1 MPDEPGKATP
11 VEADEA
17 TPVDAAPVEATPVDA
32 APVEAT
38 PVEAMPVEQRVREQV
53 TALDGIEDVPLG
65 EHAQH
70 YDEVHAALQAALV
83 EIDGES
89 G

>member
-1 MPDEPGKATP
+1 MPDETRH
-11 VEADEA
+11 EAPDETVGA
-17 TPVDAAPVEATPVDA
+17 V
-32 APVEAT
+32 
-38 PVEAMPVEQRVREQV
+38 PVEQRVREQV
-53 TALDGIEDVPLG
+53 AALDGIEGVPLA
-65 EHAQH
+65 EHAQR

>member
-1 MPDEPGKATP
+1 VQHETVEP
-11 VEADEA
+11 V
-17 TPVDAAPVEATPVDA
+17 
-32 APVEAT
+32 
-38 PVEAMPVEQRVREQV
+38 PVEQRVREQV
-53 TALDGIEDVPLG
+53 AALDRIEDVPLA
-65 EHAQH
+65 EHAQR

>member
-1 MPDEPGKATP
+1 VPDEPDEARR
-11 VEADEA
+11 VDADEA
-17 TPVDAAPVEATPVDA
+17 TPVDATPVDA
-32 APVEAT
+32 T
-38 PVEAMPVEQRVREQV
+38 PVEQRVREQV
-53 TALDGIEDVPLG
+53 ATLDGIEDVPLA

>member
-1 MPDEPGKATP
+1 VPDAVPDEAGRAWPDEAVGAMPDEAVGAVPDETVKP
-11 VEADEA
+11 V
-17 TPVDAAPVEATPVDA
+17 
-32 APVEAT
+32 
-38 PVEAMPVEQRVREQV
+38 PVEQRVREQV
-53 TALDGIEDVPLG
+53 AALDGIEDVPLA
-65 EHAQH
+65 EHAQR

>member
-1 MPDEPGKATP
+1 MPD
-11 VEADEA
+11 EADEA
-17 TPVDAAPVEATPVDA
+17 TPVET
-32 APVEAT
+32 T
-38 PVEAMPVEQRVREQV
+38 PVEASPVEASPVEASPVEAVPVEQRVREQV
-53 TALDGIEDVPLG
+53 ATLDGIADMPLA
-65 EHAQH
+65 EHAQR

>member
-1 MPDEPGKATP
+1 MP
-11 VEADEA
+11 DEA
-17 TPVDAAPVEATPVDA
+17 TPVETSPVDA
-32 APVEAT
+32 MPVD
-38 PVEAMPVEQRVREQV
+38 AMPVEHRVREQV
-53 TALDGIEDVPLG
+53 AALDGITDVPLA
-65 EHAQH
+65 EHARR

>member
-1 MPDEPGKATP
+1 MTDPVPDEAAAAVPDKA
-11 VEADEA
+11 
-17 TPVDAAPVEATPVDA
+17 AAAIPEEPAGGV
-32 APVEAT
+32 
-38 PVEAMPVEQRVREQV
+38 PVEQRVHDQV
-53 TALDGIEDVPLG
+53 AALDDIEDVPLA
-65 EHAQH
+65 EHAQR

>member
-1 MPDEPGKATP
+1 MPDDVPDEAGGAVP
-11 VEADEA
+11 VEQRARA
-17 TPVDAAPVEATPVDA
+17 VPVERHVGAL
-32 APVEAT
+32 
-38 PVEAMPVEQRVREQV
+38 PVEQRVREQV
-53 TALDGIEDVPLG
+53 AALDGIEDVPLG
-65 EHAQH
+65 EHAQR

>member
-1 MPDEPGKATP
+1 VPDPEPGIA
-11 VEADEA
+11 VEAA
-17 TPVDAAPVEATPVDA
+17 
-32 APVEAT
+32 
-38 PVEAMPVEQRVREQV
+38 PVEQRVREHV
-53 TALDGIEDVPLG
+53 AALDGIEDVPLA
-65 EHAQH
+65 EHAQR

>member
-1 MPDEPGKATP
+1 MPD
-11 VEADEA
+11 EADEA
-17 TPVDAAPVEATPVDA
+17 MPVEATLT
-32 APVEAT
+32 EAT
-38 PVEAMPVEQRVREQV
+38 LTEATPVEQRVREQV
-53 TALDGIEDVPLG
+53 AALEGIADVPLA
-65 EHAQH
+65 EHAQR

>member
-1 MPDEPGKATP
+1 MTLSVHPQDRRWQVPDPL
-11 VEADEA
+11 ADE
-17 TPVDAAPVEATPVDA
+17 VDEAIESV
-32 APVEAT
+32 
-38 PVEAMPVEQRVREQV
+38 PVEQRVHEQV
-53 TALDGIEDVPLG
+53 AALEGIEGAPVA
-65 EHAQH
+65 EHAQR

>member
-1 MPDEPGKATP
+1 VPDAVPDEAGRAWPDEAVGAMPDEAVGAMP
-11 VEADEA
+11 DEA
-17 TPVDAAPVEATPVDA
+17 VKPV
-32 APVEAT
+32 
-38 PVEAMPVEQRVREQV
+38 PVEQRVREQV
-53 TALDGIEDVPLG
+53 AALDGIEDVPLA
-65 EHAQH
+65 EHAQR

>member
-1 MPDEPGKATP
+1 VPDEATP
-11 VEADEA
+11 VEA
-17 TPVDAAPVEATPVDA
+17 T
-32 APVEAT
+32 PVEAT

-53 TALDGIEDVPLG
+53 AALDGIEDVSLA
-65 EHAQH
+65 EHARR
-70 YDEVHAALQAALV
+70 YDDVHAALQAALV

>member
-1 MPDEPGKATP
+1 MRRCQVPDDVPDEAGVA
-11 VEADEA
+11 V
-17 TPVDAAPVEATPVDA
+17 
-32 APVEAT
+32 
-38 PVEAMPVEQRVREQV
+38 PVEQRVREQV
-53 TALDGIEDVPLG
+53 AALDGIEDVPLA
-65 EHAQH
+65 EHAQR

>member
-1 MPDEPGKATP
+1 VPDEARH
-11 VEADEA
+11 EAADTTVGA
-17 TPVDAAPVEATPVDA
+17 V
-32 APVEAT
+32 
-38 PVEAMPVEQRVREQV
+38 PVEQRVREQV
-53 TALDGIEDVPLG
+53 AALDGIEDVPLA
-65 EHAQH
+65 EHAQR

>member
-1 MPDEPGKATP
+1 MPDAVP
-11 VEADEA
+11 DEA
-17 TPVDAAPVEATPVDA
+17 GRASSNEAVGAVQHETVEPV
-32 APVEAT
+32 
-38 PVEAMPVEQRVREQV
+38 PVEQRVREQV
-53 TALDGIEDVPLG
+53 AALDRIEDVPLA
-65 EHAQH
+65 EHAQR

>member
-1 MPDEPGKATP
+1 VPDQM
-11 VEADEA
+11 ADQPDDA
-17 TPVDAAPVEATPVDA
+17 IDTIDAVDAV
-32 APVEAT
+32 
-38 PVEAMPVEQRVREQV
+38 PVEQRVRAQV
-53 TALDGIEDVPLG
+53 AALDGIEDVPLA
-65 EHAQH
+65 EHAQR

>member
-1 MPDEPGKATP
+1 MPDDVPDEAGGAVP
-11 VEADEA
+11 VEHHDGA
-17 TPVDAAPVEATPVDA
+17 V
-32 APVEAT
+32 
-38 PVEAMPVEQRVREQV
+38 PVEQRVREKV
-53 TALDGIEDVPLG
+53 AALDGIEDVPLG
-65 EHAQH
+65 EHAQR

>member
-1 MPDEPGKATP
+1 MPD
-11 VEADEA
+11 EADEA
-17 TPVDAAPVEATPVDA
+17 TPVEASPVEAVPVGA
-32 APVEAT
+32 VPVGAV
-38 PVEAMPVEQRVREQV
+38 PVGAVPVGVVPVEQRVREQV
-53 TALDGIEDVPLG
+53 ATLDGIADMPLA
-65 EHAQH
+65 EHAQR

>member
-1 MPDEPGKATP
+1 MPDDVP
-11 VEADEA
+11 DEEGGA
-17 TPVDAAPVEATPVDA
+17 V
-32 APVEAT
+32 
-38 PVEAMPVEQRVREQV
+38 PVEQRVREQV
-53 TALDGIEDVPLG
+53 AALDGIEDVPLG
-65 EHAQH
+65 EHARC

>member
-1 MPDEPGKATP
+1 MPD
-11 VEADEA
+11 EADEA
-17 TPVDAAPVEATPVDA
+17 T
-32 APVEAT
+32 PVEAT
-38 PVEAMPVEQRVREQV
+38 PVEASPVEASPVEAVPVEQRVREQV
-53 TALDGIEDVPLG
+53 AKLDGIADMPLA
-65 EHAQH
+65 EHAQR